1 MKTEGTMAEE
11 KRGSGKDDTGKRGRR
26 QLIYKELESD
36 WFHLFHL
43 WHWIQERRH
52 WRQPSKTW
60 RRIIFNPET
69 ENPIPNWVQQQSK
82 YIFRHRGL
90 RSFISHALFLGNL
103 LEGVLLKNKINQER
117 KICVEEDIEFSPRRQ
132 QGTIPGMITVLV
144 IQRAT
149 SPD

>member
-1 MKTEGTMAEE
+1 MKTEETKAEE
-11 KRGSGKDDTGKRGRR
+11 RWGGGKDDTDKRGCG
-26 QLIYKELESD
+26 QLIYKELEPD
-36 WFHLFHL
+36 KFHLFHL
-43 WHWIQERRH
+43 WHWIQGRRH
-52 WRQPSKTW
+52 WRKPSKTW
-60 RRIIFNPET
+60 RRIIFNPEI
-69 ENPIPNWVQQQSK
+69 ENPILNWVQQQSK

-103 LEGVLLKNKINQER
+103 LEGVLLKNEINQER

-132 QGTIPGMITVLV
+132 QGTIPGMIIVLV